1 MLEGYLS
8 GLEENEVRF
17 ISENHENFRIIVDE
31 EHFFRLQHER
41 IEKDIV
47 EGYLFNNR
55 NFKMFGCIY
64 NGRSLSCKG
73 YVYSSSNNPPDALSQ
88 FDRIMFT

>member
-31 EHFFRLQHER
+31 EHFFRFHH
-41 IEKDIV
+41 V
-47 EGYLFNNR
+47 
-55 NFKMFGCIY
+55 
-64 NGRSLSCKG
+64 
-73 YVYSSSNNPPDALSQ
+73 
-88 FDRIMFT
+88 

>member
-55 NFKMFGCIY
+55 TKTSHTP
-64 NGRSLSCKG
+64 NGLRTLKIQYFS
-73 YVYSSSNNPPDALSQ
+73 
-88 FDRIMFT
+88 

>member
-64 NGRSLSCKG
+64 NLSL
-73 YVYSSSNNPPDALSQ
+73 
-88 FDRIMFT
+88 IHI